1 MIIRDHMRFG
11 WATEPTERKRT
22 YVQPNRFGFSGDP
35 KPTERKRSHVQPDR
49 FGFSE
54 DDPEATKRKRTYVQ
68 PDRFGF
74 SGDDPEPAW
83 QLEPEKRMEIRVV
96 DGRVEVVECE

>member
-11 WATEPTERKRT
+11 EATEPTERKR
-22 YVQPNRFGFSGDP
+22 
-35 KPTERKRSHVQPDR
+35 SHVEPDR

-54 DDPEATKRKRTYVQ
+54 DDPEATERKRTHVM
-68 PDRFGF
+68 PNRFGF

-83 QLEPEKRMEIRVV
+83 VSGPGKRLVIREVG
-96 DGRVEVVECE
+96 GRLEVVECE